1 MEMKSQVTSFLAFAA
16 AIMAVCAGAAFAQEA
31 AQSPN
36 AGAQLSAPQPAPA
49 PAINAPTPAPEGPAP
64 KIVCPD
70 PEFDFGEKD
79 EDVSVEHEFV
89 IRNEGETPLEITN
102 VRTSCGCTA
111 AKPKDSTV
119 APGSETRI
127 AATLSLRGR
136 QGENAKTITVM
147 SNDPVTPNLVLTMK
161 GVVTAPIMYEPRVLN
176 FGKVID
182 DNINPQTVVLRAP
195 KEDFEITS
203 VTSSL
208 DFVKAEYKEL
218 EPKRAYEISAHIDK
232 LPTAGQQ
239 TGMLTIETTHPT
251 RPRVMVAVY
260 ADVVGPLDISP
271 PTIAVRYSEDP
282 NQKITQVLRV
292 GPGTVKEFEVK
303 EVVVPDERV
312 GVELMPRPQS
322 QWLIKLIDM
331 PCDDS
336 LEGKELIVYTTAE
349 QMPEVRI
356 PFRVIKPAQ
365 PVMPAPGSLNRALSQ
380 GAAAAQR
387 GQGVRAV
394 QGPAFTDGAAPAPA
408 AQAPGDKN
416 APQQ

>member
-176 FGKVID
+176 FG
-182 DNINPQTVVLRAP
+182 
-195 KEDFEITS
+195 
-203 VTSSL
+203 
-208 DFVKAEYKEL
+208 
-218 EPKRAYEISAHIDK
+218 
-232 LPTAGQQ
+232 
-239 TGMLTIETTHPT
+239 
-251 RPRVMVAVY
+251 
-260 ADVVGPLDISP
+260 
-271 PTIAVRYSEDP
+271 
-282 NQKITQVLRV
+282 
-292 GPGTVKEFEVK
+292 
-303 EVVVPDERV
+303 
-312 GVELMPRPQS
+312 
-322 QWLIKLIDM
+322 
-331 PCDDS
+331 
-336 LEGKELIVYTTAE
+336 
-349 QMPEVRI
+349 
-356 PFRVIKPAQ
+356 
-365 PVMPAPGSLNRALSQ
+365 
-380 GAAAAQR
+380 
-387 GQGVRAV
+387 
-394 QGPAFTDGAAPAPA
+394 
-408 AQAPGDKN
+408 
-416 APQQ
+416 